1 MKVKCV
7 ILFILVIFCFMS
19 MSGCSD
25 LEEEAGEEETA
36 ASKAVVEAETAKE
49 PEAYEEAE
57 AEAAAE
63 AEEPVYGSEIAF
75 LNPAPGLPDRP
86 DSKLSEYEKY
96 PSGEAPVYEG
106 VEFDKNSL
114 RFYEIFSD
122 FDTVTA
128 NPDAFQK
135 AATNGTLELY
145 LRGRVFELE
154 FDVAETFTPKVIME
168 NESGFYTEETAPISN
183 YRGKVAGIEDS
194 RVAMTAGENVV
205 IGSIDIGYVESY
217 CIEQTN
223 RTLNGKVVHVVYSSV
238 DRKPREFTEYPEL

>member
-1 MKVKCV
+1 
-7 ILFILVIFCFMS
+7 
-19 MSGCSD
+19 MSGCSG

-36 ASKAVVEAETAKE
+36 VTESVE
-49 PEAYEEAE
+49 E

-63 AEEPVYGSEIAF
+63 AEKAVVYGPGTTV
-75 LNPAPGLPDRP
+75 LNPEPGLPDRP
-86 DSKLSEYEKY
+86 ESKLSEYEKY
-96 PSGEAPVYEG
+96 PSREAPVYEG
-106 VEFDKNSL
+106 IEFDKNSL
-114 RFYEIFSD
+114 RFSEIFSD

-128 NPDAFQK
+128 NPDAFRK
-135 AATNGTLELY
+135 AAEDGTIELY
-145 LRGRVFELE
+145 LRGRAFELE

-205 IGSIDIGYVESY
+205 IGSIDIGYVENY

-223 RTLNGKVVHVVYSSV
+223 RTLNGKVIHVVYSSA